1 MKGAELGKEGGSK
14 EFKSSQE
21 AVKDDDESTSCVMIG
36 KMDMERI
43 IRIVARVAEAEAR
56 ASFAPTEVIKALED
70 SATELVKLI

>member
-1 MKGAELGKEGGSK
+1 MKGAESGKEGGSK

-36 KMDMERI
+36 KMDMDRI

-56 ASFAPTEVIKALED
+56 VSFAPTEVIKALED